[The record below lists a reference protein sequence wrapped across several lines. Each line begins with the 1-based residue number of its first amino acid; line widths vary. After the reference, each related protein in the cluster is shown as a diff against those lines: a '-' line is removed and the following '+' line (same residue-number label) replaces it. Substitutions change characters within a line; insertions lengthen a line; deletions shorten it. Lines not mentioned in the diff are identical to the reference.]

1 MELNTSYRWF
11 RRIALF
17 YQLRKA
23 TLADQA
29 RLEALIALSAR
40 TLSARDYT
48 PEQIE
53 AALRGTFGVDT
64 QLIVDGTYFVAESG
78 GEILGCGGWSRRRTL
93 FGGDA
98 RTGRDCT
105 ELDPRS
111 EPAKIRAFFVDP
123 AYARRGIGRAL
134 LERCEADARAHGFSR
149 VELMATL
156 PGVRLY
162 GSLGYTARSPV
173 HHELA
178 PGLTIEFVPMHKSIS
193 DEPSMQGGI

>member
-1 MELNTSYRWF
+1 
-11 RRIALF
+11 LF

-23 TLADQA
+23 NLADQA

-40 TLSARDYT
+40 TLGARDYT

-53 AALRGTFGVDT
+53 GALRGTFGVDT
-64 QLIVDGTYFVAESG
+64 QLIIDGTYFVAESN
-78 GEILGCGGWSRRRTL
+78 GEIVGCGGWSRRRTL

-98 RTGRDCT
+98 GPGRDSS

-123 AYARRGIGRAL
+123 NYVRKGIGRAL
-134 LERCEADARAHGFSR
+134 LERCEADARAQGFSR

-162 GSLGYTARSPV
+162 GSLGYSARSPV

-178 PGLTIEFVPMHKSIS
+178 PGLTIEFVPMDKSI
-193 DEPSMQGGI
+193 

>member
-1 MELNTSYRWF
+1 MFVRCS

-29 RLEALIALSAR
+29 CLEALIARSAR
-40 TLSARDYT
+40 TLGARDYT
-48 PEQIE
+48 AEQIE
-53 AALRGTFGVDT
+53 GALRGTFGVDT
-64 QLIVDGTYFVAESG
+64 QLIIDGTYFVAESG

-93 FGGDA
+93 FGGD
-98 RTGRDCT
+98 TGTSRDCS
-105 ELDPRS
+105 ELDPRT

-123 AYARRGIGRAL
+123 THARKGIGRAL
-134 LERCEADARAHGFSR
+134 LKRCETDARAHGFLR
-149 VELMATL
+149 AELMATL

-162 GSLGYTARSPV
+162 GPLGYTARSLV

-193 DEPSMQGGI
+193 DEPPMKEGI